1 MAYATRRSYAG
12 AAPACTLTNAINSS
26 DTSALLT
33 GDVTNWNNT
42 TNGPFYMVIDP
53 GLSTE
58 EKVLVSTRSGSSLSS
73 ITRGVDGTTASSHSA
88 GATCYPVFTAVDADQ
103 ANKVASTLTTKGDLL
118 ATDGTVLNRLAV
130 GTNDYVLKADSSAT
144 NGVAWGQVAAAGIAS
159 DAVTTAKILDANV
172 TAGKLATDSVTTAK
186 IADLNVTGAK
196 LANLTVSTKTASYTL
211 VAADRNTRV
220 VMNSSSSTSIT
231 VNTSLFSAGDV
242 VWIHNIG
249 SGTCTV
255 TAGTAT
261 VTTSGSLAL
270 AQWGGGTLYFTSA
283 SAAIFFPAGG
293 GVSFG
298 SASGGTSS
306 SITVGGVGY
315 TLLSFTSTGS
325 LTVSKDGVFDVLLIG
340 GGGGG
345 GTGGEYGYGGGNHQ
359 VDGGGGG
366 GGGYITSTIYLTA
379 GTHTITVGAGGA
391 QNTHGE
397 DSTIGA
403 FISGFGGGH
412 GGFPWVVGGYGG
424 SNGGNTGYISSAGP
438 TKSSQGYAGG
448 VGTADLG
455 YSNGTNR
462 GGGGGGAAAVGASG
476 SASGNGGAGVDI
488 STWLGQSSGT
498 TYKAGGGGGGRYAG
512 SAGSGG
518 TGGGGAGGTSG
529 GATAGTANSGGGGG
543 GGYSGAGAGGSGIV
557 YVRFK

>member
-73 ITRGVDGTTASSHSA
+73 ITRGVDGTTASSHAA

-144 NGVAWGQVAAAGIAS
+144 NGVAWGQVAAAGIAT
-159 DAVTTAKILDANV
+159 DAVTTAKILDENV

-186 IADLNVTGAK
+186 IADLNVTGEK

-220 VMNSSSSTSIT
+220 VMNSASATTIT

-249 SGTCTV
+249 AGVCTV

-283 SAAIFFPAGG
+283 SASIFFPAGG
-293 GVSFG
+293 AVGYG
-298 SASGGTSS
+298 AGSGGSSS
-306 SITVGGVGY
+306 SITDGGIAY
-315 TLLSFTSTGS
+315 TLHTFTSDGTF
-325 LTVSKDGVFDVLLIG
+325 TV
-340 GGGGG
+340 
-345 GTGGEYGYGGGNHQ
+345 
-359 VDGGGGG
+359 
-366 GGGYITSTIYLTA
+366 
-379 GTHTITVGAGGA
+379 
-391 QNTHGE
+391 
-397 DSTIGA
+397 
-403 FISGFGGGH
+403 
-412 GGFPWVVGGYGG
+412 
-424 SNGGNTGYISSAGP
+424 
-438 TKSSQGYAGG
+438 
-448 VGTADLG
+448 
-455 YSNGTNR
+455 TNE
-462 GGGGGGAAAVGASG
+462 G
-476 SASGNGGAGVDI
+476 I
-488 STWLGQSSGT
+488 FELFLC
-498 TYKAGGGGGGRYAG
+498 GGR
-512 SAGSGG
+512 
-518 TGGGGAGGTSG
+518 
-529 GATAGTANSGGGGG
+529 
-543 GGYSGAGAGGSGIV
+543 
-557 YVRFK
+557 